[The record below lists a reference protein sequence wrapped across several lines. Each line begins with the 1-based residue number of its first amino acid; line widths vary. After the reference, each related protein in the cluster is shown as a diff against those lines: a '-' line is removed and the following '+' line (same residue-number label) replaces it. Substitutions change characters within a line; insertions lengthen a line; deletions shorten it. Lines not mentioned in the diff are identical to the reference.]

1 MTSAPV
7 DMSVQVGPLALRSP
21 VTVASGTFGFGEE
34 YAAYVDLTSLGAIVT
49 KAVTLE
55 PRTGNPGPRVWETSA
70 GMLNS
75 IGLQNPGIEAVV
87 AEKLPGL
94 VSLGVPVIV
103 NIAGETVGEY
113 VELARRLGQ
122 VEGLAALEVN
132 VSCPNVDRGGMEF
145 CADRTALAEVVA
157 AVRDA
162 THLPLVVKL
171 SPNVGDIV
179 PVAETALTAGAA
191 VLSLINTLVGMA
203 IDARRRRPRLVRG
216 TGGLSGPAIKPV
228 ALAMVWRVWR
238 ALRCP
243 IIGMGGIMTGEDAA
257 EFLLAGAAAVAV
269 GTASFVDPTSACR
282 VGLELDEFCRR
293 EGVAAVAELTG
304 ALRA

>member
-1 MTSAPV
+1 MTSPPV
-7 DMSVQVGPLALRSP
+7 DMSVQVGPLALPSP

-34 YAAYVDLTSLGAIVT
+34 YAAYVDLTSLGAVVT

-55 PRTGNPGPRVWETSA
+55 PRPGNPGPRVWETSA

-75 IGLQNPGIEAVV
+75 IGLQNPGLEAVI
-87 AEKLPGL
+87 AGKLPGL

-145 CADRTALAEVVA
+145 CADSRVLAGLVA

-162 THLPLVVKL
+162 TDLPLVVKL
-171 SPNVGDIV
+171 SPNVVDIV
-179 PVAETALTAGAA
+179 PVAEAALVAGAD

-203 IDARRRRPRLVRG
+203 IDARRRAPRLARG

-228 ALAMVWRVWR
+228 ALALVWRVWR

-257 EFLLAGAAAVAV
+257 EFLLAGAGAVAV
-269 GTASFVDPTSACR
+269 GTANFVDPTSAHR
-282 VGLELDEFCRR
+282 VRLELGEFCRR
-293 EGVAAVAELTG
+293 EGLVAVAELTG
-304 ALRA
+304 ALRE